1 MRNPLPGRDKCRT
14 LLGSMKIKQ
23 TILAVALMIAT
34 VGGSMTTVS
43 PALAAQCGTT
53 SDNKPVQ
60 TSIIDCQ
67 ADNKS
72 GKVSDNAIWKLLL
85 MTLNIMAAGV
95 GILAV
100 AGISYAAVLYV
111 TAADSAEQVKKS
123 KTMITNVVIGIIAFA
138 LMYALLNFLIP
149 GGVFA

>member
-14 LLGSMKIKQ
+14 LLGSMKTKQ
-23 TILAVALMIAT
+23 TLLVVSAIVASLWGAMTVVPIANAT
-34 VGGSMTTVS
+34 PSCNGTPTAIVDCGGT
-43 PALAAQCGTT
+43 A
-53 SDNKPVQ
+53 D
-60 TSIIDCQ
+60 
-67 ADNKS
+67 DNKS
-72 GKVSDNAIWKLLL
+72 GKVSDNAIWKLLV
-85 MTLNIMAAGV
+85 MTLRIMAAGV

-111 TAADSAEQVKKS
+111 TAADSAEQIKKS

-138 LMYALLNFLIP
+138 LMYAFLNFLIP